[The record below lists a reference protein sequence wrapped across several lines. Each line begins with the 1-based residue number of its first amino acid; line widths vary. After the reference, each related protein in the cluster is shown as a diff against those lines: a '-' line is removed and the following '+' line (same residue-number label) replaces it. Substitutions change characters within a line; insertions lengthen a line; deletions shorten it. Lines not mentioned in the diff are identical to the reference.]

1 MIYDKI
7 LDELLEWLHNNT
19 DKPLRIAD
27 IAAKAGYS
35 PWHLQRIFKSYT
47 GVTLGLYVTELKLK
61 KAFELLATTKK
72 PIMDITLTVG
82 FSSQQCFSRRF
93 HQYFGKT
100 PSQVRRNVD
109 EKIIKR

>member
-47 GVTLGLYVTELKLK
+47 GVTLGQYVTELKLK

-72 PIMDITLTVG
+72 TNNGYNINCWIFQPAVFFKAI
-82 FSSQQCFSRRF
+82 SSILWENAKPS
-93 HQYFGKT
+93 KT
-100 PSQVRRNVD
+100 
-109 EKIIKR
+109 